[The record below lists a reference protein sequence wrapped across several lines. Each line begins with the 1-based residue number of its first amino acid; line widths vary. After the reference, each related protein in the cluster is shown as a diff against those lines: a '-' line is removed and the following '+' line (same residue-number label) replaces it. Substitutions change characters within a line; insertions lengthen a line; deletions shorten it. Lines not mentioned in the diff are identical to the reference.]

1 MKEMSSLLKHLS
13 SDYLGF
19 KINFFLILYFKIIF
33 KKN

>member
-19 KINFFLILYFKIIF
+19 VLIVVLLVIVNLLVKRS
-33 KKN
+33 